1 MKELILQ
8 LEAKLAELKALQAAD
23 PNINIAFSEA
33 ELQQLIAVEKFAAP
47 RINALKAHEAKQK
60 EKQAVVST
68 TTKKPAEKEA
78 EKEETLETF
87 LADTPEEKEEE
98 KLAIATPDFKEI
110 GETLEKNEEL
120 KEVFGEDL
128 EKLKNIP
135 RVEVNIGEN
144 GGDLKLSKGDNSI
157 EGGFELNEDGSLKSG
172 KVAVETENLNVG
184 LDINE
189 KGGSGNIGAKT
200 KDSDGNEIAVDVKVG
215 VDLEKKE
222 VSLEGSYSKEKADG
236 SKLELEGELK
246 VSKEELKVKA
256 SKMETDADG
265 NKKGVEGELQ
275 IDMKKGEVKAGLGIG
290 TENEEKGTNTEVSG
304 SLEIAKNKAALEIQ
318 GKHSFPI
325 LKKKK
330 VEIPF
335 ASVGLLTFKFT
346 AGIEAKADIEVKAGM
361 KLELNKDKGDSFM
374 AKVVAKANASVT
386 GSIGLAVTIV
396 EIIQGDIELAVTA
409 AVQATAE
416 IGFQVSQ
423 AKDRFLGALHDVKG
437 AITSEII
444 ITLGAA
450 TKIKEFY
457 ESLGGS
463 ASTLESVYKM
473 GQMELVNF
481 EAPSYYKDKG
491 WDTSTWGFTK
501 GKDILILEEKAKAVG
516 AFFQGIVDA
525 IKAIAEFIG
534 NVLSAIG
541 NFLAAI
547 GKKLIAGVI
556 AAGEA
561 IAAFFSDSARKEQE
575 ARAYNDAKFK
585 QIVEAA
591 IKAVKKN
598 PKHVDRLMKVDVA
611 YRKAEL
617 EKIVLEDELV
627 KKAWRS
633 IYETQDT
640 KAADDNLKQLKAD
653 IKEFRLVCTTPKAEL
668 GSYVKFDFILN
679 STSSFPVD
687 GMRIDIKCN
696 GQRVVMFPINGLV
709 EANLTKR
716 NYSIKLP
723 KTTADNLK
731 GIDLAKAKWTACAVL
746 DLAGNLKDQT
756 SPEIPFV
763 AVAPRKPAPK
773 VVDIKSTSTNK
784 VMPTGS
790 IAMLNT
796 NLFTL
801 SWADSVPVKARL
813 KVDISPDSVFS
824 DRELSWASIALDI
837 RCGSSIISIATLD
850 QALRRGIVNVID
862 VSNLFLPKRATFF
875 EIAKSSL
882 SVIDLMFKSDAEINS
897 ILRKTPI
904 TLNLTVFGVTLMTE
918 KINVIIV

>member
-23 PNINIAFSEA
+23 PNVNIAFSEA
-33 ELQQLIAVEKFAAP
+33 ELQQLISVEKFAKP
-47 RINALKAHEAKQK
+47 RIEAVKAHEAKQK
-60 EKQAVVST
+60 EKQAVV
-68 TTKKPAEKEA
+68 KPAEKTT
-78 EKEETLETF
+78 EKTTEKETQKEEEETLETF
-87 LADTPEEKEEE
+87 LGDKPEEKEEE
-98 KLAIATPDFKEI
+98 KLSLATPDFKKV

-120 KEVFGEDL
+120 KEAFGEDL

-157 EGGFELNEDGSLKSG
+157 EAGFEIDEDGSLKSG
-172 KVAVETENLNVG
+172 KVGVETELLNVG
-184 LDINE
+184 VE
-189 KGGSGNIGAKT
+189 VSKTGGSGNIGT
-200 KDSDGNEIAVDVKVG
+200 TVTDSEGSEVSVDVKVG

-222 VSLEGSYSKEKADG
+222 ASLAGSYSKEKADG

-246 VSKEELKVKA
+246 VSQEELKVKA

-265 NKKGVEGELQ
+265 HKKGVEGELE
-275 IDMKKGEVKAGLGIG
+275 INKNGVKVGFGVG
-290 TENEEKGTNTEVSG
+290 SENEEKETNTEVSG
-304 SLEIAKNKAALEIQ
+304 SLEITKNKAIAEIS
-318 GKHSFPI
+318 GKHSFP
-325 LKKKK
+325 LLPKKK

-346 AGIEAKADIEVKAGM
+346 AGIEAKADVEVKAGM

-374 AKVVAKANASVT
+374 AKIVAKANASVT

-396 EIIQGDIELAVTA
+396 ELVQGDIELAVTA

-416 IGFQVSQ
+416 IGFQVGQ

-444 ITLGAA
+444 LTLGAA
-450 TKIKEFY
+450 TWIKETY
-457 ESLGGS
+457 ESFGGS

-481 EAPSYYKDKG
+481 EAPSYYKGKG
-491 WDTSTWGFTK
+491 WDTSTWGFSK
-501 GKDILILEEKAKAVG
+501 GKDILILEDKAKAVG

-575 ARAYNDAKFK
+575 ARAQNDANFK
-585 QIVEAA
+585 KIVEVA

-598 PKHVDRLMKVDVA
+598 PKHVERIMNVDEA

-633 IYETQDT
+633 IYETQDM
-640 KAADDNLKQLKAD
+640 KAADDSLKQLQAD
-653 IKEFRLVCTTPKAEL
+653 IKEFRLACTTPKIEVGGKAN
-668 GSYVKFDFILN
+668 FDFILN
-679 STSSFPVD
+679 STSAFPVN

-696 GQRVVMFPINGLV
+696 GKTVKTLPIKGLV
-709 EANLTKR
+709 EASYTKR
-716 NYSIKLP
+716 NYCIQMP
-723 KTTADNLK
+723 YADQLK
-731 GIDLAKAKWTACAVL
+731 GIDLTKAKWEACAVL
-746 DLAGNLKDQT
+746 DLAGDLKDQV
-756 SPEIPFV
+756 SLPIPMSV
-763 AVAPRKPAPK
+763 VAPPKPIAPPI
-773 VVDIKSTSTNK
+773 DIKSTN
-784 VMPTGS
+784 TGTPIGGIS
-790 IAMLNT
+790 VLNAT
-796 NLFTL
+796 AYTL
-801 SWADSVPVKARL
+801 SETNIQAVKARL
-813 KVDISPDSVFS
+813 TVDISPDSYLS
-824 DRELSWASIALDI
+824 DKALAFASIAFEI
-837 RCGSSIISIATLD
+837 RCGDSIISSVPLD
-850 QALRRGIVNVID
+850 RPLRRGIVNIFD
-862 VSNLFLPKRATFF
+862 ASNLFLPKKSTFI
-875 EIAKSSL
+875 EKAKESL
-882 SVIDLMFKSDAEINS
+882 G
-897 ILRKTPI
+897 
-904 TLNLTVFGVTLMTE
+904 VFGYFISAAELASKMRNTPVTLHLTLWGITITS
-918 KINVIIV
+918 KRINVTI

>member
-23 PNINIAFSEA
+23 PNINIAFTEA
-33 ELQQLIAVEKFAAP
+33 ELQQLIAVEKFAKP
-47 RINALKAHEAKQK
+47 RIEAVKAHEAKQK

-68 TTKKPAEKEA
+68 TTEKPAEKEA
-78 EKEETLETF
+78 EKEETLDSF
-87 LADTPEEKEEE
+87 LTGEKKPTEE
-98 KLAIATPDFKEI
+98 KLSINTPDVKKIATVLNNSPEAKEI
-110 GETLEKNEEL
+110 
-120 KEVFGEDL
+120 FGDDIER
-128 EKLKNIP
+128 LKNAP
-135 RVEVNIGEN
+135 RIELNIGEN

-157 EGGFELNEDGSLKSG
+157 EGGFELDEDGSLKSG
-172 KVAVETENLNVG
+172 KFAIETESLNGG
-184 LDINE
+184 LEIS
-189 KGGSGNIGAKT
+189 KTGGSGNIGAKT
-200 KDSDGNEIAVDVKVG
+200 KDSEGNEIAVDIKVG

-222 VSLEGSYSKEKADG
+222 VSLEGKYSKEKEDG
-236 SKLELEGELK
+236 SKVELKGELK

-256 SKMETDADG
+256 GKMETDAYG
-265 NKKGVEGELQ
+265 HKQGVEGELQ
-275 IDMKKGEVKAGLGIG
+275 IDMKKGEGKASFGIG
-290 TENEEKGTNTEVSG
+290 TADEKKETKTEISG
-304 SLEIAKNKAALEIQ
+304 SLEVTKNKAVAEIT

-346 AGIEAKADIEVKAGM
+346 AGIEAKAEVELKAGM
-361 KLELNKDKGDSFM
+361 KLDLNKDKGDSFM

-396 EIIQGDIELAVTA
+396 ELVQGDIELAVTA

-416 IGFQVSQ
+416 IGFQVGQ

-437 AITSEII
+437 AITSEIVL
-444 ITLGAA
+444 TLGAA
-450 TKIKEFY
+450 TWIKETY
-457 ESLGGS
+457 ESFGGS

-481 EAPSYYKDKG
+481 QAPSYYKDKG
-491 WDTSTWGFTK
+491 WDTSSWGFSK

-541 NFLAAI
+541 NFIAAI

-575 ARAYNDAKFK
+575 ARAQNDAKFK
-585 QIVEAA
+585 QIVETA

-598 PKHVDRLMKVDVA
+598 PKHVDRIMKVDVA

-633 IYETQDT
+633 IYETQDM

-668 GSYVKFDFILN
+668 GSDVKFDFILN

-696 GQRVVMFPINGLV
+696 GKRIVMFPINGLV

-723 KTTADNLK
+723 STTADSLK
-731 GIDLAKAKWTACAVL
+731 GVDLAKAKWTACAVL
-746 DLAGNLKDQT
+746 DLAGDLKDQA
-756 SPEIPFV
+756 SLEIPFV
-763 AVAPRKPAPK
+763 AVAPRKPVAK
-773 VVDIKSTSTNK
+773 AVDVKSTSTNK
-784 VMPTGS
+784 VTPTGS
-790 IAMLNT
+790 IAMLGS
-796 NLFTL
+796 NLFIL
-801 SWADSVPVKARL
+801 SWTDSTAVKARL

-837 RCGSSIISIATLD
+837 RCGSTLISSVKLD

-862 VSNLFLPKRATFF
+862 VGNLFLPKRATFF

-882 SVIDLMFKSDAEINS
+882 SVMDLMFKNDAEINS

-904 TLNLTVFGVTLMTE
+904 TLNLTVFGFTLMTE
-918 KINVIIV
+918 KINVVIV